1 MSITVSFTSSSKKI
15 NSTMQLA
22 MTDSYNCN
30 LKSGCSILRPTL
42 FLELNTNS
50 FPTYTAFKI
59 ENRYYKITDIRSVR
73 NNLFEVDGVVDALAT
88 YKAEIGSS
96 TQYIIRSS
104 AQYNPYVIDKKYPA
118 LADSDLST
126 LYLDGL
132 ATDNEGSYVLGV
144 IGIGE
149 SQGTVKYYAFPAFF
163 MERLLL
169 ALFDDGNLDNGSG
182 FIQTISLEVQKE
194 LFNPFQYIVS
204 CNWYPIPYSYFN
216 FTANAEIV
224 HFGWWEAKYSIE
236 GETYTLSGAR
246 VKEDKRIYSW
256 EQTFNPPK
264 HPQAPTRGTFLND
277 SPYTRYM
284 LNCYTFGSIPL
295 NPSPFVDGDAGAIEL
310 DVDLF
315 AGMAQLYVTTSSGR
329 LFTTSAQF
337 GVPIQISQTTSN
349 VIGATVSAVEAG
361 VGVATGNEVQAV
373 KGIASAI
380 ESIFPMVKSTGGV
393 GSKAAFM
400 QRANITAEFR
410 SIAPELNAN
419 LGRPL
424 CDAKVISSIP
434 GYIECENVA
443 IDLAATEEEKRQVI
457 SFMEQ
462 GFFYE

>member
-1 MSITVSFTSSSKKI
+1 MSITVSFTTESKKR
-15 NSTMQLA
+15 NSTRQLN
-22 MTDSYNCN
+22 MSQSIQCN
-30 LKSGCSILRPTL
+30 FKNGCSMLRPTL
-42 FLELNTNS
+42 LLELQSDT
-50 FPTYTAFKI
+50 FPNYTGFKI
-59 ENRYYKITDIRSVR
+59 EDRYYTVTDIRSVR
-73 NNLFEVDGVVDALAT
+73 NHLFEVDGEVDVLAT
-88 YKAEIGSS
+88 YRTLIGSS
-96 TQYIIRSS
+96 TQYVIRSS

-118 LADSDLST
+118 LADTDLST

-144 IGIGE
+144 VGIGE

-169 ALFDDGNLDNGSG
+169 ALFDDGNLDDGSG
-182 FIQTISLEVQKE
+182 FIQTFSLEVQKE

-204 CNWYPIPYSYFN
+204 CNWYPIPYSFFN
-216 FTANAEIV
+216 FTANAEVV

-264 HPQAPTRGTFLND
+264 HPQASSRGTFLND

-284 LNCYTFGSIPL
+284 LNCYTFGSIPI
-295 NPSPFVDGDAGAIEL
+295 NPSPFVDGDPGAIEL
-310 DVDLF
+310 DVDIF
-315 AGMAQLYVTTSSGR
+315 AAIAQLYVTTSSGR

-337 GVPIQISQTTSN
+337 GVPIQISQATSN

-361 VGVATGNEVQAV
+361 VGIATGNDVQAA

-380 ESIFPMVKSTGGV
+380 ESAFPMIKSTGSV

-400 QRANITAEFR
+400 QRANITGEFR

-424 CDAKVISSIP
+424 CDAKQISTIA

-443 IDLAATEEEKRQVI
+443 IDLPATKDEKDKVTA
-457 SFMEQ
+457 FMEN